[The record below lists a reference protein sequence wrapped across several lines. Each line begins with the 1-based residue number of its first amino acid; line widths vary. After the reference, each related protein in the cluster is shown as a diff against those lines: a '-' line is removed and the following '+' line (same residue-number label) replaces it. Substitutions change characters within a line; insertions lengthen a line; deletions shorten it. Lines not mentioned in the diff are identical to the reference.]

1 MVTRVAIDPQTALWA
16 RRRSNLSREQAA
28 ALLKCAVDVLE
39 KIESGE
45 IQPTASVFRKMSD
58 IYVLPEATLLGL
70 SPIVDRPLPKDFRS
84 FEGLNIGRRLS
95 YETTIAIRRTQARQE
110 ALERLAEIDVEVV
123 APEIPIHS
131 LNDDPEKLGVTFRH
145 QLGFSVLEQL
155 QLTTQR
161 AFGLWRVLIEN
172 FGISVYIEP
181 MGEDDSR
188 GLSLF
193 FNRFPAIV
201 IDQAEKHYG
210 ARNFTLFHEFCHLLV
225 RQTGISDFNPR
236 NTVER
241 FCNRFAASFLMP
253 PEAVRAV
260 FELPLRGRIEPS
272 ITQLDYSAKKL
283 CVTISQIALRLEELE
298 ISPSGY
304 YNRIAA
310 SLRKSAASQ
319 RAGGGGEWRYAYISR
334 IGHNLP
340 TLVLASLSRG
350 NINSV
355 EASRIM
361 ETSPDNI
368 PAVKRTLEER
378 RGDEGEVS

>member
-1 MVTRVAIDPQTALWA
+1 
-16 RRRSNLSREQAA
+16 
-28 ALLKCAVDVLE
+28 
-39 KIESGE
+39 
-45 IQPTASVFRKMSD
+45 
-58 IYVLPEATLLGL
+58 
-70 SPIVDRPLPKDFRS
+70 
-84 FEGLNIGRRLS
+84 
-95 YETTIAIRRTQARQE
+95 
-110 ALERLAEIDVEVV
+110 
-123 APEIPIHS
+123 
-131 LNDDPEKLGVTFRH
+131 
-145 QLGFSVLEQL
+145 
-155 QLTTQR
+155 
-161 AFGLWRVLIEN
+161 
-172 FGISVYIEP
+172 

-236 NTVER
+236 NGVER

-272 ITQLDYSAKKL
+272 VTRLDYSAKKL
-283 CVTISQIALRLEELE
+283 CVTISQMALRLEELE
-298 ISPSGY
+298 IAPSVY
-304 YNRIAA
+304 YNRIAE
-310 SLRKSAASQ
+310 SLRKPAAE
-319 RAGGGGEWRYAYISR
+319 RVGGGGEWRYAYISR

-378 RGDEGEVS
+378 RGGEVS